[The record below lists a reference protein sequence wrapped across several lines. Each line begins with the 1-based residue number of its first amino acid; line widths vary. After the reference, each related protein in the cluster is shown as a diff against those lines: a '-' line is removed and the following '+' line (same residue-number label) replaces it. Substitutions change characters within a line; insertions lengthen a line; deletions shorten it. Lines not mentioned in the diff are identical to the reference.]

1 MAVRVLICDE
11 LPVVRD
17 GLRTL
22 LASVPD
28 IDVIATTGNGREAI
42 MLSRSLRPDVVV
54 TDLKLEGM
62 PGLEMI
68 RRLSKEDLDPPL
80 HVVVF
85 AMSDTDETMSDVLHA
100 GASGL
105 LGKDASLTDL
115 ISAIRLAARG
125 QTMLA
130 PVVAQRLV
138 DWFRD
143 RRGPSEAVL
152 EPMVS
157 SLTQREREVMMLIA
171 RGLSTDEIARELT
184 IGIATVRTHV
194 YRVRCK
200 LGARDR
206 AQLVSLAYRSGIM
219 KVACDPVRRALCDVI
234 EQ

>member
-22 LASVPD
+22 LDSVPD
-28 IDVIATTGNGREAI
+28 IEVIETTGNGMEAI

-68 RRLSKEDLDPPL
+68 RRLTKEDLEPPL
-80 HVVVF
+80 RVVVF

-105 LGKDASLTDL
+105 LGKDASLADL

-138 DWFRD
+138 NWFRD
-143 RRGPSEAVL
+143 RRSPSETLL

-157 SLTQREREVMMLIA
+157 SLTQRERQVMLLIA

-184 IGIATVRTHV
+184 IGVATVRTHV

-206 AQLVSLAYRSGIM
+206 AQLVSFAYRSGIM
-219 KVACDPVRRALCDVI
+219 KVA
-234 EQ
+234 

>member
-22 LASVPD
+22 LDSLPD
-28 IDVIATTGNGREAI
+28 IDVIETTGNGMEALA
-42 MLSRSLRPDVVV
+42 MSRSLRPDVVV
-54 TDLKLEGM
+54 TDLKLKGI

-68 RRLSKEDLDPPL
+68 RRLGKEDLAPPL
-80 HVVVF
+80 RVVVF
-85 AMSDTDETMSDVLHA
+85 AMGDTDETMSDVLHA

-105 LGKDASLTDL
+105 LSKDASLADL
-115 ISAIRLAARG
+115 ISAIRIVSRS
-125 QTMLA
+125 QTMLT
-130 PVVAQRLV
+130 PVVTEQLV
-138 DWFRD
+138 NWFRGGT
-143 RRGPSEAVL
+143 RRSEGVL
-152 EPMVS
+152 EPMVN

-184 IGIATVRTHV
+184 IGVATVRTHV

-206 AQLVSLAYRSGIM
+206 AQLVSFAFRSGIM
-219 KVACDPVRRALCDVI
+219 KVA
-234 EQ
+234 

>member
-22 LASVPD
+22 LDSVPD
-28 IDVIATTGNGREAI
+28 IEVIETTGNGMEAI

-68 RRLSKEDLDPPL
+68 RRLSKEELEPPL
-80 HVVVF
+80 RVVVF

-105 LGKDASLTDL
+105 LGKDASLADL

-138 DWFRD
+138 NWFRD
-143 RRGPSEAVL
+143 RRSPSEVVL

-157 SLTQREREVMMLIA
+157 SLTQRERQVMMLIA

-184 IGIATVRTHV
+184 IGVATVRTHV

-206 AQLVSLAYRSGIM
+206 AQLVSFAYRSGIM
-219 KVACDPVRRALCDVI
+219 KVA
-234 EQ
+234 

>member
-22 LASVPD
+22 LESVPD
-28 IDVIATTGNGREAI
+28 IDVVETTGNGMEAI

-54 TDLKLEGM
+54 TDLKLDGM

-68 RRLSKEDLDPPL
+68 RRLTKEDLDPP
-80 HVVVF
+80 VRIVVF

-105 LGKDASLTDL
+105 LGKDASLADL
-115 ISAIRLAARG
+115 VSAIRLAARG

-138 DWFRD
+138 NWFRD
-143 RRGPSEAVL
+143 RRSPSEVVL

-157 SLTQREREVMMLIA
+157 SLTQRERQVMLLIA
-171 RGLSTDEIARELT
+171 RGLSTDEIARELM
-184 IGIATVRTHV
+184 IGVATVRTHV

-200 LGARDR
+200 LGVRDR
-206 AQLVSLAYRSGIM
+206 AQLVSFAYRSGIM
-219 KVACDPVRRALCDVI
+219 KVA
-234 EQ
+234 